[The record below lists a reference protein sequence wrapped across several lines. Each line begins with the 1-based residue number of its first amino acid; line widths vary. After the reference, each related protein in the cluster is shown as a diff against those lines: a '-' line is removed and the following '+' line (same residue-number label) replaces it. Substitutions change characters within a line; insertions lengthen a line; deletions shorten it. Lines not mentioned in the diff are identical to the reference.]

1 MRLLILGTNKK
12 YLSNIAHKEIAKVSP
27 SGWSVVASFQKV
39 RDYWTTF
46 PETVMIGH
54 TNIEN
59 IDHFGNRPIVV
70 DNVVTQYFFSNI
82 HVTNYLKNCK
92 DFVLTTSSPIAYL
105 NSEKLKLF
113 DNIFV
118 GHTTRV
124 DNIRQYFTLFVD
136 EHKCSFESFKK
147 HINSLQENEYIE
159 IDPATNTVST
169 PFARDENKDE
179 EKETTK
185 KTKTS
190 QKKTECKTVDL
201 KHDKDLEKK
210 CPVSLEDIT
219 DMMTNVWVDDSKPS
233 SKDFL
238 PLWAFT
244 QAGSLKD
251 LEQSREFVK
260 AMLSNEL
267 TMSMFKSSTFNTYET
282 SDTYFFQIASTKY
295 DLFSSVVLNILKTL
309 KTRGILTK
317 GFVMV

>member
-12 YLSNIAHKEIAKVSP
+12 SLSNISHKEIAKVSP

-46 PETVMIGH
+46 PETVIVGH

-59 IDHFGNRPIVV
+59 IDHFGNRPVVV
-70 DNVVTQYFFSNI
+70 DNVVNQYFFSNN
-82 HVTNYLKNCK
+82 HVTNYLNNCK
-92 DFVLTTSSPIAYL
+92 DFILITSSPIAFL

-118 GHTTRV
+118 GRTTGV
-124 DNIRQYFTLFVD
+124 DKIRQYFTLFVD
-136 EHKCSFESFKK
+136 EHKCSFESFKT
-147 HINSLQENEYIE
+147 HIDSLQENEYIE
-159 IDPATNTVST
+159 IDPATNAVST
-169 PFARDENKDE
+169 PFERNE
-179 EKETTK
+179 EKETAKKK
-185 KTKTS
+185 KTPQKTHRL
-190 QKKTECKTVDL
+190 TECKTVDL

-219 DMMTNVWVDDSKPS
+219 DMMKNVWVDDSQPS

-244 QAGSLKD
+244 QAGSLED

-267 TMSMFKSSTFNTYET
+267 TISMFKSSTFNTYET
-282 SDTYFFQIASTKY
+282 SDTYYFQIESTKY
-295 DLFSSVVLNILKTL
+295 DIFSLVILNILKTL
-309 KTRGILTK
+309 KTRGVLTK